1 MYKEKFAEI
10 FSEYS
15 SSFAPTTRIKE
26 TYLEFLNDGSLEL
39 IGECN
44 EWCREEVV
52 NTFRD
57 LLEMGIFRH
66 NDTISFSNWYI
77 KKYEYRIK
85 NAFGKRFLWAFI
97 DETQDTSEIQY
108 DLLMRIFNN
117 GLTILQKFGDP
128 YQALYTMFGKGE
140 DAWVPSRETI
150 PQLELSY
157 STRFG
162 ESIAKVL

>member
-1 MYKEKFAEI
+1 MKIVNFGYPNFIGTIHDFLNHFFTSKAYQELYPNKKALLDEEEMYKEKFAEI

-77 KKYEYRIK
+77 KK
-85 NAFGKRFLWAFI
+85 
-97 DETQDTSEIQY
+97 
-108 DLLMRIFNN
+108 
-117 GLTILQKFGDP
+117 
-128 YQALYTMFGKGE
+128 
-140 DAWVPSRETI
+140 
-150 PQLELSY
+150 
-157 STRFG
+157 
-162 ESIAKVL
+162 